1 MRKEQVI
8 ELLKEAMAKL
18 KEVQDA
24 MVVVQLWAMDREQ
37 YWYAERGEQAGDY
50 LYYAQ
55 KEIEEL
61 LGLKYEE
68 LE

>member
-1 MRKEQVI
+1 MKKEQIIKVL
-8 ELLKEAMAKL
+8 EGALAKVKDL
-18 KEVQDA
+18 QDILVQ
-24 MVVVQLWAMDREQ
+24 VQLWAMDREQ
-37 YWYAERGEQAGDY
+37 YWYANRAELAGDY

-68 LE
+68 L